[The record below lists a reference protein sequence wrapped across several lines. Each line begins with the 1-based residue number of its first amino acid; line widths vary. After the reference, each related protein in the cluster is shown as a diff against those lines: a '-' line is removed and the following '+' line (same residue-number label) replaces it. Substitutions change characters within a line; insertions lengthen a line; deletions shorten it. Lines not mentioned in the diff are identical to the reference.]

1 MATLES
7 IGLEDGYA
15 QLEDVRLH
23 YVEAGDGPLVVLLH
37 GFPEFWFGWRKQ
49 IPALAEAGFRVVAP
63 DMRGYNLSSRPA
75 EVAAYGT
82 DLLAADVHGLIRE
95 RGAERAFL
103 VGHDWGGAVAWATAT
118 NHPESVERL
127 AILNC
132 PHSSRMRQAMR
143 RPRQLARSWY
153 MLFFQLPSLP
163 ERLLSAGGH
172 RALRRAFREA
182 RPGAFTEQDIAH
194 YVEAWSQPGAV
205 AAMLSYYRAAFRRQR
220 ETRERGGAV
229 EAQTL
234 VIWGERDRH
243 VGPELAEP
251 DRSDVPNLERV
262 ERLPDASH
270 WVQHDEPERV
280 GRLLI
285 EFFGRSK
292 DAAGPAAS

>member
-1 MATLES
+1 
-7 IGLEDGYA
+7 
-15 QLEDVRLH
+15 
-23 YVEAGDGPLVVLLH
+23 
-37 GFPEFWFGWRKQ
+37 
-49 IPALAEAGFRVVAP
+49 
-63 DMRGYNLSSRPA
+63 MRGYNLSSRPA
-75 EVAAYGT
+75 DVAAYST
-82 DLLAADVHGLIRE
+82 EVLAADVRGLITE
-95 RGAERAFL
+95 RGAGPAFL

-132 PHSSRMRQAMR
+132 PHSRRMLQALR

-153 MLFFQLPSLP
+153 MFLFQLPSLP
-163 ERLLSAGGH
+163 ERLLSAAGF

-182 RPGAFTEQDIAH
+182 RPGAFTEQDMAH

-205 AAMLSYYRAAFRRQR
+205 AAMLNYYRASYRHRR
-220 ETRERGGAV
+220 EAGERGGAV
-229 EAQTL
+229 AARTL
-234 VIWGERDRH
+234 VIWGERDGH

-251 DRSDVPNLERV
+251 DPSDVPNLDRV

-285 EFFGRSK
+285 EFFGGGAGRQ
-292 DAAGPAAS
+292 AAA